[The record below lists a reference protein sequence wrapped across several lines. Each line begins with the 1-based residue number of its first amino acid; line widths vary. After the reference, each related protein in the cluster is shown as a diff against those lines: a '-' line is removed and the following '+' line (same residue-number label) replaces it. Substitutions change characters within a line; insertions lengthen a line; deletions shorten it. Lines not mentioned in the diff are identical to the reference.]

1 MMIDVR
7 SNLLLFGLSG
17 IPVGRSLLLS
27 GKKWHEVLLVENA
40 LVCATPGLAG
50 LFQLGDLWG
59 LLSDLTGLREGAV
72 LLAHNKTNDYKYSI
86 LILIFE
92 PSTIQISTRKRPALP
107 APR

>member
-1 MMIDVR
+1 
-7 SNLLLFGLSG
+7 
-17 IPVGRSLLLS
+17 
-27 GKKWHEVLLVENA
+27 
-40 LVCATPGLAG
+40 
-50 LFQLGDLWG
+50 
-59 LLSDLTGLREGAV
+59 V